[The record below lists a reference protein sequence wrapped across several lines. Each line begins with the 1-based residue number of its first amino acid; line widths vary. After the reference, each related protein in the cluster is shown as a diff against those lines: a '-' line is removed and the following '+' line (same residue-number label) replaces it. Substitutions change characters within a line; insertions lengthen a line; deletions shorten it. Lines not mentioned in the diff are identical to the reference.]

1 MSKTCNGLL
10 FGTTPILGVT
20 VESQSSEASP
30 QYAAEAK
37 NENGET
43 IAVQLGKR
51 TGSCSISGYK
61 LSSTNTPSINS
72 TFDLNG
78 KSFFVD
84 KVTVQESNNDF
95 QKIEITGKFWDGVTG
110 IC

>member
-1 MSKTCNGLL
+1 MAKTCNGLM
-10 FGTTPILGVT
+10 FGTTPIFGVV
-20 VESQSSEASP
+20 VESQSSEATP

-37 NENGET
+37 NSEGST

-51 TGSCSISGYK
+51 TGTCSISGYK
-61 LSSTNTPSINS
+61 KTGTQIPAISST
-72 TFDLNG
+72 FVLNG

-95 QKIEITGKFWDGVTG
+95 QKLEITGKFWDGVTG
-110 IC
+110 VC

>member
-10 FGTTPILGVT
+10 FGTTAILGVT
-20 VESQSSEASP
+20 VESQNAEATP

-37 NENGET
+37 NEDGET

-51 TGSCSISGYK
+51 TGTCTVSGYK
-61 LSSTNTPSINS
+61 LDSTDTPSIND

-78 KSFFVD
+78 KSFFID
-84 KVTVQESNNDF
+84 KVVVQESNNDF
-95 QKIEITGKFWDGVTG
+95 QKIEITGKFWDDVSGT
-110 IC
+110 C